1 MANEKRTTKRGR
13 KRMDMVKKIAKNIG
27 VIVLA
32 IAVLFVA
39 SLVAGLCAT
48 PFEHAP
54 YVGLIVQC
62 LVAIVAT
69 LALAWLVSTKILKV
83 APIGNCVA
91 GSGASILCIRTSW

>member
-13 KRMDMVKKIAKNIG
+13 KRMEMVKKIAKNIG

-48 PFEHAP
+48 PFEQAP
-54 YVGLIVQC
+54 YVG
-62 LVAIVAT
+62 
-69 LALAWLVSTKILKV
+69 
-83 APIGNCVA
+83 
-91 GSGASILCIRTSW
+91 